1 MVALPYAIGQ
11 LYALII
17 GLVIGSF
24 LAVCI
29 VRLPEDHSLWTGS
42 RCPHCGHGIRWKDKV
57 PLFSWLALRG
67 RCRDCGTSI
76 SPLYPLVEALTGV
89 LSLLLFRLVFPTID
103 TFDLAHL
110 AGWFHYFVFTCLLV
124 VLTYVDLRYRF
135 IPDETSI
142 YAVPV
147 GIATAGLAQWAGW
160 DGWDG
165 FGAITWT
172 EAVLGAG
179 LWGTVFLVFKGAFW
193 FVRRDDAL
201 GWGDVKL
208 VAMFGAFLGPF
219 PGTHVAVL
227 LGSLA
232 GAIIGVIATVY
243 YRRRVW
249 LAFGPS
255 LALGGVLYVLWGP
268 VTLGWAYGR

>member
-11 LYALII
+11 IYALLI

-29 VRLPEDHSLWTGS
+29 VRLPADHSLWIPS
-42 RCPHCGHGIRWKDKV
+42 HCPHCGNNIRWKDKV
-57 PLFSWLALRG
+57 PVFSWLALRG
-67 RCRDCGTSI
+67 RCRDCKSPI
-76 SPLYPLVEALTGV
+76 SALYPLVEVLTGLLAV
-89 LSLLLFRLVFPTID
+89 LLFRLVFPSVGTY
-103 TFDLAHL
+103 DLAHL
-110 AGWFHYFVFTCLLV
+110 AGWFHYFVFLCLLV

-147 GIATAGLAQWAGW
+147 GIGTAWLAESAGW
-160 DGWDG
+160 NGWDG
-165 FGAITWT
+165 FGAVGWT
-172 EAVLGAG
+172 QAVAGAVVWG
-179 LWGTVFLVFKGAFW
+179 LLFLVFKVVFW

-232 GAIIGVIATVY
+232 GAIVGVAATLY

-255 LALGGVLYVLWGP
+255 LALGGALYVLWGP
-268 VTLGWAYGR
+268 ATLGWVYGG